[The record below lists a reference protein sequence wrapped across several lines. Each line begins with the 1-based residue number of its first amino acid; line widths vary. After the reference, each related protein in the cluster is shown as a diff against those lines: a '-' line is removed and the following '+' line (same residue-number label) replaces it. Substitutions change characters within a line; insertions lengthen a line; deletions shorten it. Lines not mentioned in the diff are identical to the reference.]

1 MFIEKL
7 FWSFL
12 DFMNLTVCSKP
23 LPRLALLHNVFVGI
37 AVCNFSIILENVLY
51 LFGQAVKFAVSFL
64 QILQLQL
71 LSWKKRHG
79 ILWNQRNSLQC
90 YCYNWD
96 VAGIFQSRLRWKFQV
111 GPCTSLIKSFSL
123 TRIFAP
129 HVSFETQE
137 SKANKYVLFNN
148 SCQIMIRSTMMFA

>member
-23 LPRLALLHNVFVGI
+23 LPRLALLHNVFVGTE
-37 AVCNFSIILENVLY
+37 VCNFSIILENVSY

-90 YCYNWD
+90 YIVRMLLEYS
-96 VAGIFQSRLRWKFQV
+96 SRLRWIFQV
-111 GPCTSLIKSFSL
+111 DPCTSLIKSFSL
-123 TRIFAP
+123 TRNFAP
-129 HVSFETQE
+129 DVSFETQE
-137 SKANKYVLFNN
+137 SKANKYVLPVFNN
-148 SCQIMIRSTMMFA
+148 ICQIMIRSTMMFA

>member
-23 LPRLALLHNVFVGI
+23 LPRLALLHNVFVGTE
-37 AVCNFSIILENVLY
+37 VCNFSIILENVSY

-71 LSWKKRHG
+71 LFWKKRHG

-90 YCYNWD
+90 YIVRMLLEY
-96 VAGIFQSRLRWKFQV
+96 SRADWGGYFKLTPAPLWSSPFLWQETLLQMSLSKPRNPRQ
-111 GPCTSLIKSFSL
+111 TSMYY
-123 TRIFAP
+123 R
-129 HVSFETQE
+129 
-137 SKANKYVLFNN
+137 Y
-148 SCQIMIRSTMMFA
+148 STTFVR